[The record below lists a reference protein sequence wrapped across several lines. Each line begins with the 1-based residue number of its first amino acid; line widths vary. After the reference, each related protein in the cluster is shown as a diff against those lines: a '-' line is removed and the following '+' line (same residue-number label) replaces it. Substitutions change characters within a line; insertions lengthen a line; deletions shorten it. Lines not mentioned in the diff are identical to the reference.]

1 METRKLFWALS
12 AREVLLF
19 YILGYSAIAVFA
31 FGIYWHIKK
40 YRQASPGTVP
50 EGQWRRGLWRMLTD
64 VFTHRTLVRR
74 DRFAGIAHAGI
85 FFGFCIAF
93 LGTTIIFVD
102 NDIIQP
108 LLGFSFW
115 KGKFY
120 LAFELV
126 LDVGGLALLIGC
138 IAMSVRRWLIRPAK
152 LGYVRRYAGEAE
164 LSPRARS
171 WMWEDRAFL
180 WALLMILATGFL
192 SEGLRLYMDRP
203 PWAWWSPVGNMV
215 ALLFAQ
221 CQMSMQTAGYL
232 RYQNWWFHGVV
243 ALLFIAAI
251 PWYKAKHI
259 IAVLASLA
267 LRDSLPLSRL
277 PREAEGIE
285 KPGIA
290 TLSDLTLKDM
300 VDLDACTKC
309 GRCHDVCPARTSGLP
324 LSPRDL
330 ILDLR
335 VANKDAKS
343 GATLVETLLRSETL
357 WSCLTCGACQ
367 DVCPVGIEHPS
378 KIVRM
383 RRHLVDEGKIEPALQ
398 RVFDAVADT
407 GNSFGEPAR
416 SRPAWTHALEFE
428 VKDIRETSA
437 EYLWFVGDY
446 ASFDPRN
453 QQVSRTVARLLK
465 AAKLDFALLHEGER
479 TAGNDIRRAGE
490 EGLFEMLV
498 EHNRTQISNAKPF
511 QRIITT
517 DPHSY
522 NTLRN
527 EYPEFGHV
535 AQIDHYSTI
544 LAELLRAGRLKVK
557 KPLGK
562 RVTFHDPCH
571 LGRLNGG
578 YDAPRDVL
586 RLIGCEIVE
595 MPRNRANSFC
605 CGAGGGRIWMVD
617 KSKEKPSASRMHEAA
632 ALPGGVAKFVTCCP
646 KDLNMYEDANK
657 TSGHIGSFSV
667 DDLAELVAE
676 AIELDQLTL
685 EDVPP
690 LVEQIVQI
698 VSQRIVETVTQRL
711 DAALALRPVTPPA
724 WSSLASEP
732 SPREAAF
739 SAIATPV
746 PPSDEVVERV
756 SEQEPQ
762 RATVEIPPTVAA
774 AGDAGNAPQN
784 GGSGG
789 ASLRTM
795 TWDHTS
801 PVTPAALPSYD
812 RPEKTGR
819 RFLVPIKHVASLS
832 DEFEL
837 DENQQQIKPTHFDYS
852 LNEWDEAALEKAML
866 LSEAIGSC
874 EVVVVTVGDEGA
886 DASLRKALA
895 KGAHRAIRVWH
906 ESLQDAD
913 PITIARGLAGVA
925 KLEEPDMIL
934 CGVQSSDYGHG
945 STGTAL
951 AQMLNIPH
959 AAVVVDCR
967 WDGGATLTLTR
978 EIEGGIR
985 HQFILPMPALIT
997 VQTGTHQPRY
1007 ATMKMVKQ
1015 AKTKP
1020 LSVVDGA
1027 SINDGYGGYV
1037 VRRMY
1042 TPEFGKAEML
1052 SGGAAEVAAFIEKAV
1067 RKRRGA

>member
-1 METRKLFWALS
+1 METRKLFWALT
-12 AREVLLF
+12 AREVLAF
-19 YILGYSAIAVFA
+19 YILGYIAIAVFA
-31 FGIYWHIKK
+31 FGIYLHIKK
-40 YRQASPGTVP
+40 YRQASHGTVP
-50 EGQWRRGLWRMLTD
+50 EGRWRRGVWRMLAD

-85 FFGFCIAF
+85 FFGFSIAF
-93 LGTTIIFVD
+93 LGTTIIFLD

-152 LGYVRRYAGEAE
+152 LSYVRRYAGEAD
-164 LSPRARS
+164 LSPRARA
-171 WMWEDRAFL
+171 WMWEDRLFL
-180 WALLMILATGFL
+180 GALLMILATGFL

-203 PWAWWSPVGNMV
+203 PWAWWSPVGNTV
-215 ALLFAQ
+215 AQLLAR
-221 CQMSMQTAGYL
+221 CRMSMKAAGDL
-232 RYQNWWFHGVV
+232 RSQIWWFHGVV
-243 ALLFIAAI
+243 ALLFVAAI

-290 TLSDLTLKDM
+290 SLSGFTLKDM

-309 GRCHDVCPARTSGLP
+309 GRCHEVCPARTSGLP

-335 VANKDAKS
+335 DANEGAKS
-343 GATLVETLLRSETL
+343 GATLIETLLRGETL

-367 DVCPVGIEHPS
+367 QVCPVGIEHPS

-383 RRHLVDEGKIEPALQ
+383 RRHLVNEGKIEPALQ

-407 GNSFGEPAR
+407 GNSFGEPSR
-416 SRPAWTHALEFE
+416 RRPAWTHALGFE
-428 VKDIRETSA
+428 VKDIRVTSA

-453 QQVSRTVARLLK
+453 QRVSRTVARLLK

-511 QRIITT
+511 RRIITT

-535 AQIDHYSTI
+535 AEIDHYSTI
-544 LAELLRAGRLKVK
+544 LAELLRTGRLKVR

-578 YDAPRDVL
+578 YDAPREVL

-605 CGAGGGRIWMVD
+605 CGAGGGRIWMLD
-617 KSKEKPSASRMHEAA
+617 KSKEKPSTSRMHEAA
-632 ALPGGVAKFVTCCP
+632 ALQGGVAKFVTCCP

-685 EDVPP
+685 NDVPP

-698 VSQRIVETVTQRL
+698 VSQRIVESVTQRL
-711 DAALALRPVTPPA
+711 DAALALRPVM
-724 WSSLASEP
+724 
-732 SPREAAF
+732 
-739 SAIATPV
+739 
-746 PPSDEVVERV
+746 PPSSHPLALGPSSGEAVFSGMAKPVSPSHEVFQLDRERDA
-756 SEQEPQ
+756 QT
-762 RATVEIPPTVAA
+762 ATVEIPANDA
-774 AGDAGNAPQN
+774 GAGDAENASESGRP
-784 GGSGG
+784 GS
-789 ASLRTM
+789 ARLRTM
-795 TWDHTS
+795 TWDDAS
-801 PVTPAALPSYD
+801 PVTAAELPPYE
-812 RPEKTGR
+812 RPDKTGR
-819 RFLVPIKHVASLS
+819 RLLVPIKHVASLS

-837 DENQQQIKPTHFDYS
+837 DENQQRIKQTHFDYS
-852 LNEWDEAALEKAML
+852 LNEWDEAALEEAML

-874 EVVVVTVGDEGA
+874 EVVVATIGDEGA
-886 DASLRKALA
+886 EASLRKALA

-913 PITIARGLAGVA
+913 PIAIARGLAGVA

-951 AQMLNIPH
+951 AQILNIPH
-959 AAVVVDCR
+959 GAVVVDCS
-967 WDGGATLTLTR
+967 WDGGATLMLTR

-985 HQFILPMPALIT
+985 HQFSLPTPALIT
-997 VQTGTHQPRY
+997 IQTGTHQPRY

-1020 LSVVDGA
+1020 LLVVDGA

-1042 TPEFGKAEML
+1042 APELGKAEML
-1052 SGGAAEVAAFIEKAV
+1052 SGGPAEVAAFIATAV
-1067 RKRRGA
+1067 RKRRDG